1 MSQMPPLPPPTAGD
15 PGQSGFGQKVIPP
28 SQAKDPI
35 LMTVLAVF
43 WIGYFFYG
51 QTQKGLS
58 AIGLAIVLFVLSIV
72 TCGVGTFLFLPATV
86 VIMVD
91 TYLQSEALKKGF
103 SLGQWTFFQ
112 QHL

>member
-1 MSQMPPLPPPTAGD
+1 MSQMPPLPPTSGA
-15 PGQSGFGQKVIPP
+15 PGPSGSSQDVIPP

-35 LMTVLAVF
+35 LMTVLALF
-43 WIGYFFYG
+43 WVGYFFYG
-51 QTQKGLS
+51 QWQKGLA
-58 AIGLAIVLFVLSIV
+58 AIGLAVVLFVLSVI
-72 TCGVGTFLFLPATV
+72 TCGIGTFLFLPATV

-91 TYLQSEALKKGF
+91 TYLQSESLKKGF